1 MHSVVPDADISQLSV
16 HCMGSRWYG
25 LEGCDSDLDFCA
37 RVSWWAALLGM
48 FGSCGREVLDRP
60 ADAGIVLDVFADA
73 GSPCSRCVPEAV
85 AVPDGLAEARV
96 VSDTVADAAS
106 ITLYSSSFIYHLYSI
121 VYNPSILRH
130 LPFQIPSSIIHR

>member
-1 MHSVVPDADISQLSV
+1 MGDLSQDR
-16 HCMGSRWYG
+16 H
-25 LEGCDSDLDFCA
+25 
-37 RVSWWAALLGM
+37 ALLGM
-48 FGSCGREVLDRP
+48 PGSWILDAVDCIMDELDHALLGMPGLRGREVLGCL
-60 ADAGIVLDVFADA
+60 AEAGIVLDIFADA